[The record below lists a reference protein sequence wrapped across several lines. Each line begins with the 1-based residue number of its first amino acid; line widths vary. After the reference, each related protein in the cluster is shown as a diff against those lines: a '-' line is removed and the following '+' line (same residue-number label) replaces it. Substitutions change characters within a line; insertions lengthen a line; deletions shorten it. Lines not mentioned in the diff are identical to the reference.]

1 MTRKRRWFLLSA
13 ALVTVLTVLTV
24 SYVRAHPLVFMPTH
38 AHCIQCAGL
47 ALEIYAD
54 QHQGRFPFDPKGY
67 PSALL
72 MLDEGYFTN
81 LTGPGYEAAPL
92 IEAKRTGKRLSEE
105 ECGRV
110 YVQGLT
116 TKSNQEIALLFDKLP
131 TPGGDHC
138 HLPLRL
144 WQPLGREV
152 WCVGTSRSFIPESEW
167 AEFTRKQV
175 DLLTQEGFD
184 RAEAERLF
192 TSKP

>member
-1 MTRKRRWFLLSA
+1 LHPKR
-13 ALVTVLTVLTV
+13 
-24 SYVRAHPLVFMPTH
+24 
-38 AHCIQCAGL
+38 L
-47 ALEIYAD
+47 ALEVYAD

-72 MLDEGYFTN
+72 LMDEIYFTN
-81 LTGPGYEAAPL
+81 LTGPGYDAAPL

-116 TKSNQEIALLFDKLP
+116 TKSNREIALLFDKLP
-131 TPGGDHC
+131 TPGGDHS
-138 HLPLRL
+138 HLPFRM
-144 WQPLGREV
+144 WQSLGREV
-152 WCVGTSRSFIPESEW
+152 WYVGTSRSFIPESEW

-192 TSKP
+192 TSTPR